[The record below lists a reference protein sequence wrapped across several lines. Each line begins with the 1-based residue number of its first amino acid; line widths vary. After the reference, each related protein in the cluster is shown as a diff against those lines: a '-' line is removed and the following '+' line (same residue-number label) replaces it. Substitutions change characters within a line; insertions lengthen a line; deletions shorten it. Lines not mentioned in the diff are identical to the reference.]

1 MAENQDYASGNG
13 GIKALLLN
21 FIHSQSFSGIFLF
34 FCAVVAMISA
44 NSALS
49 ESYFH
54 LWHTEIGFFI
64 GETFI
69 GMSLHHW
76 INDVLMSF
84 FFLMVGLEIKRELL
98 FGELAGI
105 KRAAFPA
112 IAALGGM
119 IIPALVYVLF
129 NFGTDSAHGFGIP
142 MATDIAFALGVLL
155 LLGDKVS
162 LALKVFLVSLAVVDD
177 LGAVAVIAIFY
188 TEDLQTLWLLYS
200 VVILGLLVG
209 LNKMGVRSLFPYAIL
224 GVLLWITVHNCGI
237 HATIAAVALAFTIP
251 VKPKIESENFAQ
263 EAKELLERFL
273 SHDKE
278 RANLLLASEQVH
290 SVELLSKHSKS
301 VQSPLVRLEHALHP
315 WSAYFIM
322 PVFAFANAGVAIS
335 SNIHFDI
342 DGVLPGIMLGLI
354 VGKPVGILGLT
365 YLAEKMGIASRPEG
379 VMWIDILGAGMLA
392 GIGFTM
398 SIFITNLAFTNPEA
412 TDVAKIA
419 ILSASLLA
427 GALGYFFISIRCRF
441 KKKKEACCTI
451 KS

>member
-1 MAENQDYASGNG
+1 M
-13 GIKALLLN
+13 
-21 FIHSQSFSGIFLF
+21 
-34 FCAVVAMISA
+34 
-44 NSALS
+44 
-49 ESYFH
+49 
-54 LWHTEIGFFI
+54 
-64 GETFI
+64 
-69 GMSLHHW
+69 
-76 INDVLMSF
+76 
-84 FFLMVGLEIKRELL
+84 
-98 FGELAGI
+98 
-105 KRAAFPA
+105 
-112 IAALGGM
+112 
-119 IIPALVYVLF
+119 
-129 NFGTDSAHGFGIP
+129 
-142 MATDIAFALGVLL
+142 
-155 LLGDKVS
+155 
-162 LALKVFLVSLAVVDD
+162 
-177 LGAVAVIAIFY
+177 
-188 TEDLQTLWLLYS
+188 
-200 VVILGLLVG
+200 
-209 LNKMGVRSLFPYAIL
+209 
-224 GVLLWITVHNCGI
+224 
-237 HATIAAVALAFTIP
+237 
-251 VKPKIESENFAQ
+251 
-263 EAKELLERFL
+263 LERFL

-301 VQSPLVRLEHALHP
+301 VQSPLMRLEHALHP

-365 YLAEKMGIASRPEG
+365 YLAEKMGIATRPEG